1 MNVKKWLDRHVE
13 DLGGKTVAITG
24 STGGLG
30 RELCEYFAKL
40 NAKLLML
47 NRNESKTTALVR
59 SLVEKYPS
67 LQVDFVQVD
76 QADFA
81 NLQEACEQLQNRKI
95 DYLVLNAG
103 AYNVAT
109 YQTSLGFNNIFQ
121 INFFSPY
128 YLVKSLLPTLRKY
141 HTKVVVVSSLACGFA
156 KYDADDLDYS
166 TRKAASK
173 IYGNAKRFLTF
184 SLQELFCDEHNVS
197 LCLTHPG
204 VTATDM
210 LGHYPKAINWF
221 VKGASKLIFLSPR
234 RAALNVLDGCFEN
247 CNYDEWIGPKIF
259 GIWGCPKKSALK
271 ACSETERRAIFE
283 RAEELFEEVRSKLQI
298 NEIEKNMQ
306 L

>member
-1 MNVKKWLDRHVE
+1 MNVEKWIDCHAE
-13 DLGGKTVAITG
+13 DLSGKTVAITG

-40 NAKLLML
+40 NADLLML
-47 NRNESKTTALVR
+47 NRNEKKTAAL
-59 SLVEKYPS
+59 SENLLTKYPS
-67 LQVDFVQVD
+67 VKIDFVKLD
-76 QADFA
+76 QADFE
-81 NLQEACEQLQNRKI
+81 NLQEACEQLKNRKI

-103 AYNVAT
+103 AYNIAT

-128 YLVKSLLPTLRKY
+128 YLVKSLLPTLRQY

-166 TRKAASK
+166 TRKAASQ
-173 IYGNAKRFLTF
+173 IYGNAKRFLMF
-184 SLQELFCDEHNVS
+184 ALQELLCNEPDVS

-221 VKGASKLIFLSPR
+221 VKGVSKLVFPAPH

-259 GIWGCPKKSALK
+259 GIWGRPKKSALK
-271 ACSETERRAIFE
+271 ACSETERSAIFE
-283 RAEELFEEVRSKLQI
+283 RAEGLFEEVRF
-298 NEIEKNMQ
+298 KN
-306 L
+306 